1 MKILAIV
8 EKYLAAIIAVL
19 YIIFILIFG
28 LDNYIIKLLEEIIEV
43 KNEIIM
49 NIASIFI
56 GMYITLALMY
66 PTFING
72 GSLDKLSTKNY
83 LTSFRY
89 IVIGLLFSIMYILNF
104 LFDGILYNLTALN
117 CFLLILMFISFVRVV
132 LFVLV
137 WLIYDILTKKVIRNN
152 DINYDKKIYEKL
164 KNIEDQLKNK
174 KK

>member
-1 MKILAIV
+1 MKILANG
-8 EKYLAAIIAVL
+8 EKYLVAIIAVF
-19 YIIFILIFG
+19 YIILILIFG
-28 LDNYIIKLLEEIIEV
+28 LDNYIIRLLEEIIEN

-89 IVIGLLFSIMYILNF
+89 IVVGLLFSSLYILNF
-104 LFDGILYNLTALN
+104 LFDGILYSLTVLN
-117 CFLLILMFISFVRVV
+117 CFLLILMFVSFVRVV

-137 WLIYDILTKKVIRNN
+137 WLIYDILTKKVIKNN
-152 DINYDKKIYEKL
+152 VINYDKKIYEKL
-164 KNIEDQLKNK
+164 KNIEEQLKDK
-174 KK
+174 KR